1 MQNLYD
7 RGYTWRLLWYLW
19 SEVSHESWPLQ
30 IIVDGFQSFSEAF
43 FISHAYPSLTSI
55 FMLQIYSNRQCD
67 LYHFAERKEYVFY
80 LNCLNNTLF
89 SWWYLYN
96 WSPCLVLYSKSPI
109 NNLCLWKFEVH
120 STHCK
125 FWILNMIIS
134 IEIIQ
139 WSCKNSISNGW
150 SSSRGNKTAKYEID
164 FFLIPCNFHLL
175 FPLFV
180 ERSLWLNKMVRFL
193 EAF

>member
-1 MQNLYD
+1 MKIEIGIKAYLFGGCKIYMTEVIHGDFYD
-7 RGYTWRLLWYLW
+7 
-19 SEVSHESWPLQ
+19 
-30 IIVDGFQSFSEAF
+30 I
-43 FISHAYPSLTSI
+43 
-55 FMLQIYSNRQCD
+55 CD
-67 LYHFAERKEYVFY
+67 LRSVTNHDLYKLLSMDFNHFLRLFLFRMPILHWRVYSCYKFIQTDNAIYITLTKRICFY

-164 FFLIPCNFHLL
+164 FFSYLAIFI
-175 FPLFV
+175 FY
-180 ERSLWLNKMVRFL
+180 FL
-193 EAF
+193 CL